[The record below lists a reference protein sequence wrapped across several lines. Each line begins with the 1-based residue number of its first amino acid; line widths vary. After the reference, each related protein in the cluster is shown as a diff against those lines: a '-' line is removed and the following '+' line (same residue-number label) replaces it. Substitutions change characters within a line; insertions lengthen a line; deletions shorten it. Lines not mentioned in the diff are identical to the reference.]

1 MATVRLDNLIKPKQV
16 NTQQTKVSQY
26 TFVDN
31 TYTDLHLDLKMS
43 VAIGTKLKSGVSN
56 DIKVSFDEE
65 AIANS
70 IFNCINTRPNEKVL
84 DPNFGMNLDQ
94 FLFEPLSEPNGEY
107 MGRYILNRLSSSEPR
122 INITRVLVNV
132 IFDENIYRVSIFY
145 EIPSLNRETSTD
157 IVLKSNV
164 QDSK

>member
-43 VAIGTKLKSGVSN
+43 VAVGTKLRSGVSN
-56 DIKVSFDEE
+56 DIKVSFDED

-70 IFNCINTRPNEKVL
+70 IFNCINTKPNEKVL

-94 FLFEPLSEPNGEY
+94 FLFEPLSETNGDY
-107 MGRYILNRLSSSEPR
+107 IGRYILNRLSNLEPR
-122 INITRVLVNV
+122 INISKVLVNV
-132 IFDENIYRVSIFY
+132 LFDENLYRISIFY
-145 EIPSLNRETSTD
+145 DIPSLNKKTSTD